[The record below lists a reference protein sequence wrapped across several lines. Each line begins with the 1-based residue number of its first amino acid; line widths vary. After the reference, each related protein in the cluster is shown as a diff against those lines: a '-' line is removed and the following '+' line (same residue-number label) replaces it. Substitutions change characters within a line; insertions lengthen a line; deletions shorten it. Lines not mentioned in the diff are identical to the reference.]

1 MIMKMRGDKCH
12 PGRGK
17 RVKIPLLPNNV
28 GKKSAGDAG
37 PQKGHDR
44 YALGFKGW
52 HLFNVSDIQKK
63 FEEAKIQSTQNLTL
77 CYKCHFPTCSL
88 SK

>member
-28 GKKSAGDAG
+28 GKKSAIDAG
-37 PQKGHDR
+37 PQQGHDSFLAWFSVG
-44 YALGFKGW
+44 Y
-52 HLFNVSDIQKK
+52 
-63 FEEAKIQSTQNLTL
+63 QSVT
-77 CYKCHFPTCSL
+77 
-88 SK
+88 